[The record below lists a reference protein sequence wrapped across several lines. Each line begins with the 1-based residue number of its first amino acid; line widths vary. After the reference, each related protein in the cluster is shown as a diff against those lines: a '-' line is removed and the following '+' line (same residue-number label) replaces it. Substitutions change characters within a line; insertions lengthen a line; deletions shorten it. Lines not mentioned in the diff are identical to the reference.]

1 MFQCF
6 PMINVKKSL
15 NLKSNINNVIGYN
28 PCCLSFI
35 FLGRMDLIWDTLSR
49 FFFFYFFLEAL
60 KRRVVEPKR
69 GGLLRDHVI
78 SGMSKL

>member
-35 FLGRMDLIWDTLSR
+35 FLGRMDLIWDTR
-49 FFFFYFFLEAL
+49 PFPFFYFFLEAL
-60 KRRVVEPKR
+60 KRRVVEPRR